1 MIEAMVA
8 RSRERR
14 AERIVRFATR
24 TLSADISRKSGFIKR
39 NAGNAVTTVASAS
52 EPADIPNASENKN
65 PAQAMR
71 AKPIHAPMQRRTERG
86 AVPSKINVRRVPPK
100 MAMVRR
106 TQARNMGQ
114 QDPWQSSPCRE
125 NALELHRR
133 NIGLPSCD
141 FKLSGSQ
148 GPEEF

>member
-71 AKPIHAPMQRRTERG
+71 AKPIHAPMQRRAERG
-86 AVPSKINVRRVPPK
+86 AVCSKINVRRVPPK

-114 QDPWQSSPCRE
+114 QDPSRLSAGREIAFEFRCRE
-125 NALELHRR
+125 SGFTELR
-133 NIGLPSCD
+133 
-141 FKLSGSQ
+141 F
-148 GPEEF
+148 